1 MKPATRAALFGLWA
15 LLFSNGCGSD
25 VTYNP
30 PAPSNDPAGNQ
41 SQSSILI
48 RDETGKSWDVTHA
61 LNYDMVPSG
70 FYFGRGPFTIAPI
83 MNPQML
89 FPGDQ
94 DYPSDD
100 DNATVLGVNL
110 NGFARAYPLTVM
122 RQHEVA
128 NEQFGDAHVA
138 VAY

>member
-1 MKPATRAALFGLWA
+1 M
-15 LLFSNGCGSD
+15 
-25 VTYNP
+25 TY
-30 PAPSNDPAGNQ
+30 
-41 SQSSILI
+41 
-48 RDETGKSWDVTHA
+48 A

-100 DNATVLGVNL
+100 YNSTVLGVNL